1 MASFKSTA
9 TAAFNA
15 VSTTLDSAVKIVNT
29 ATIGVDML
37 HLYASEEL
45 ADQKRGYRLNAATRT
60 AEQVQEAKQRITQ
73 LQVNTANFINKS
85 ELHAQAYVSAS
96 TYIDEICA
104 EMGITNLP
112 KITVIKD

>member
-9 TAAFNA
+9 SSTFTAIT
-15 VSTTLDSAVKIVNT
+15 SSLDAAVKVINT

-60 AEQVQEAKQRITQ
+60 AEQVQEAKERVTQ

-96 TYIDEICA
+96 AYIDEICA
-104 EMGITNLP
+104 EMGLKNLP